1 MTAQKLVPKPDW
13 RLSRLPYKL
22 SNQVE
27 LQWGVLIRVNEQC
40 KCLDVHTH
48 TLRGFL
54 NQDFLTEGFSRRGR
68 KAAASTFP
76 YRAVPQQKC
85 PKQLMV
91 THPRY
96 FSNSTQSNF
105 VFVYLFSI
113 PLFPNIWK
121 NNVGTAKIP
130 RSPQIADTLCEIPPQ
145 FYTPKLCSEYKC
157 PPAIEITSMKSET
170 AGSMMIKGRAL

>member
-54 NQDFLTEGFSRRGR
+54 NQDSLTEGFSRQGR

-121 NNVGTAKIP
+121 TTLGQLKYPGPLRLLIHCVRFPPSFIHQSCVLNINAHRLL
-130 RSPQIADTLCEIPPQ
+130 RSQVWNL
-145 FYTPKLCSEYKC
+145 KL
-157 PPAIEITSMKSET
+157 
-170 AGSMMIKGRAL
+170 LVLWW